1 MESDVV
7 VRRVSDGLQQTLRR
21 LSSLAGGV
29 AMVAAVVG
37 LATFATGLWIFKGT
51 GRPTWIVIGG
61 VLCLI
66 PVGAA
71 LCARMLIRVTARHS
85 PELVA
90 NVRSFLNSSSQSAK
104 VLIDHDT
111 GQPVAAYA
119 KNFTVLRAEL
129 NERRKELPAL
139 FAGIRAITS
148 VPGLAALAVLGTVCI
163 GALGT
168 ILLIGGL
175 ID

>member
-29 AMVAAVVG
+29 A
-37 LATFATGLWIFKGT
+37 TFATVVGVATFITGMWIFKGS
-51 GRPTWIVIGG
+51 GRLLWIVIGG

-66 PVGAA
+66 PVSAA
-71 LCARMLIRVTARHS
+71 LVAMMLIRITANHS

-90 NVRSFLNSSSQSAK
+90 NVRSFVDSSAQSAK

-119 KNFTVLRAEL
+119 KNFTVLRGEL
-129 NERRKELPAL
+129 NQRRKELPAL

-148 VPGLAALAVLGTVCI
+148 VPGLAAIAVLGTMCI

>member
-1 MESDVV
+1 MV
-7 VRRVSDGLQQTLRR
+7 
-21 LSSLAGGV
+21 GV
-29 AMVAAVVG
+29 
-37 LATFATGLWIFKGT
+37 ATFATGMWIFKGT
-51 GRPTWIVIGG
+51 GRPMWIIIGG
-61 VLCLI
+61 ILCLI

-71 LCARMLIRVTARHS
+71 LLAMMLIRTTANHS
-85 PELVA
+85 GELVA

-119 KNFTVLRAEL
+119 KNFTVLRGEL
-129 NERRKELPAL
+129 NQRRKELPAL

-148 VPGLAALAVLGTVCI
+148 VPGLAAVAVLGTLCV

-168 ILLIGGL
+168 VLLIGGL